1 MNFKKL
7 DESLYTINYLKNK
20 MIPFKIVPKTIK
32 CLRISFSFM
41 KMFINDRI
49 LMKELKTQINGKCKD
64 FK

>member
-1 MNFKKL
+1 MN
-7 DESLYTINYLKNK
+7 LYILSTDYLKNK
-20 MIPFKIVPKTIK
+20 MIPLKIVPKTIK
-32 CLRISFSFM
+32 CLRISFPFM

>member
-1 MNFKKL
+1 
-7 DESLYTINYLKNK
+7 
-20 MIPFKIVPKTIK
+20 MIPLKIVPKTIK